1 MPSEGE
7 EGVTMLGLDQS
18 PKTGVLETSARH
30 VGSPCG
36 CQCVGETVRS
46 LPVPAGR
53 SDWPLVPPYG
63 GEQTPPTDLR
73 RTGCPCLAPDA
84 EQEEG
89 STF

>member
-18 PKTGVLETSARH
+18 PKTGVLETSAKTCRQPLRL
-30 VGSPCG
+30 S
-36 CQCVGETVRS
+36 VGETVGS

-63 GEQTPPTDLR
+63 GEQTPPTGLR

-84 EQEEG
+84 EQEEV
-89 STF
+89 STS